1 MYERKVKLKESGKI
15 GVVKEVFPNLFG
27 QTVLIVEFE
36 NGEREKCFET
46 DVEYLSDEEED
57 KPEEKIKEVT
67 ISEDQFRDLVIAKSL
82 ELAPGNF
89 SVGLALTTFGAEL
102 SRELFKKKADHD

>member
-15 GVVKEVFPNLFG
+15 GLVTEVFPNLFG

-36 NGEREKCFET
+36 NGEKEKCFET
-46 DVEYLSDEEED
+46 DVEYLNDEAED
-57 KPEEKIKEVT
+57 KPEEVEEVT
-67 ISEDQFRDLVIAKSL
+67 ISKDQFRDLVIAKSL

-89 SVGLALTTFGAEL
+89 SVGLALTAFGSEL
-102 SRELFKKKADHD
+102 SREIFKKKADHD